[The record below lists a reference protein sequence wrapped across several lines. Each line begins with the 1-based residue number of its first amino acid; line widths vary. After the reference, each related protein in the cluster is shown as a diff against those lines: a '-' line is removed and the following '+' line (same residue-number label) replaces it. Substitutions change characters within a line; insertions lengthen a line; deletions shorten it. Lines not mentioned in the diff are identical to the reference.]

1 MKWKL
6 HFFSSLCTQVE
17 AEGITC
23 CNSSLL
29 AVLLGV
35 VIIKYRIL
43 RLSWQFVL
51 LMPSL
56 HWILYLLATRVF
68 HKNSIFT
75 SSAHRKSLFIDFLYS
90 LGKMVFFVYNY
101 FMPLPRILS
110 GWSIWPHSTDFKA
123 FCGHVP
129 YFFQWNTGKRSVLWC
144 WRNIRCFRSLSCA
157 PILHPEKS
165 SILGR
170 CVSLARFLKWE
181 ALGHKSELNL

>member
-51 LMPSL
+51 LMPSSR
-56 HWILYLLATRVF
+56 WFLYLLATKVF

-75 SSAHRKSLFIDFLYS
+75 SSAHRKSVFIDFLYN

-101 FMPLPRILS
+101 FMLLPRFLS

-123 FCGHVP
+123 YCGHVT
-129 YFFQWNTGKRSVLWC
+129 YFFPMKYGETFSVLVLKKHYMFLL
-144 WRNIRCFRSLSCA
+144 I
-157 PILHPEKS
+157 ILCSH
-165 SILGR
+165 
-170 CVSLARFLKWE
+170 LALWE
-181 ALGHKSELNL
+181 DQYPR

>member
-17 AEGITC
+17 AERIIC

-56 HWILYLLATRVF
+56 HWFLYLLATKVF

-75 SSAHRKSLFIDFLYS
+75 LSAHRKSVFIAFLYS
-90 LGKMVFFVYNY
+90 LGKMVFFIYNY
-101 FMPLPRILS
+101 FMPLLRFLS
-110 GWSIWPHSTDFKA
+110 GCSIWPHSTDFKA
-123 FCGHVP
+123 YRAHVT
-129 YFFQWNTGKRSVLWC
+129 YFFQWNTGKRSVRWC
-144 WRNIRCFRSLSCA
+144 WRNITGFCSLSCA
-157 PILHPEKS
+157 LILHCEKS
-165 SILGR
+165 SYPR
-170 CVSLARFLKWE
+170 
-181 ALGHKSELNL
+181 